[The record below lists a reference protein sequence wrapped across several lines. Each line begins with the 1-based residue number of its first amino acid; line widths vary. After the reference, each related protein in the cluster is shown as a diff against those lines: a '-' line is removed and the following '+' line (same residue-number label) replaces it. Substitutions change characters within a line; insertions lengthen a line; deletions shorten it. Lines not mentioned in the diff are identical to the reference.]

1 MPSSLSLLVFSTLP
15 SARAGDY
22 TGDGIDDLVVGVSG
36 EIDIGG
42 VLLAGGIQV
51 IRGSTSGL
59 TATGDAFI
67 HQNTTGVVGTND
79 EREFFGRGLGAG
91 DVDGDGQDEL
101 IVGAPGEL
109 VSGIHSGAVWLLE
122 LEATRMV
129 TSVRASQE
137 LSQDS
142 RGVTD
147 TAEENDLFGQSI
159 AVADFDGDGYDD
171 VVVGIPGEN
180 VGTIVNAGGVAYL
193 PGGPGGMT
201 PSSGE
206 LYYDQ
211 DVANVAGVAE
221 TGDAFGSE
229 LAAGD
234 FDSDG
239 YADLAIGV
247 PGEDWAGTDEGSVHV
262 MYGSST
268 GPGVVSPN
276 DEVWSAGEG
285 SADGTSDDDN
295 ACGAAVAAG
304 DFDGDGYDDLAIGCP
319 GYDLGTATD
328 AGAVLIVYG
337 GAAGLDDSELWSQN
351 TTGVFGTAEDD
362 DRFGEELISGDF
374 DGDGYDDL
382 AIAAPTESFGAFTEN
397 GVVQVLLGS
406 VDGITDEGD
415 LLLSQD
421 AGSDVMGTPR
431 NFEEWGR
438 SLAAGDWNDDGRD
451 DLAVGSPFDSV
462 PGVPE
467 AGAVNVFYGSA
478 SGPSVM
484 GNQLLHQNVAG
495 IDDASE
501 ESDWFGSS
509 LR

>member
-1 MPSSLSLLVFSTLP
+1 MPSSFSLLVLSTIP
-15 SARAGDY
+15 SARAADY
-22 TGDGIDDLVVGVSG
+22 SGDGIDDLVVGVSG

-42 VLLAGGIQV
+42 VLLPGGVQV
-51 IRGSTSGL
+51 IRGSASGL

-67 HQNTTGVVGTND
+67 HQGTTGVVGIND

-91 DVDGDGQDEL
+91 DVNGDGTDDL
-101 IVGAPGEL
+101 IVGGPGET
-109 VSGIHSGAVWLLE
+109 VGGIHTGAVWLLE

-129 TSVRASQE
+129 TSVADSQE
-137 LSQDS
+137 LSQNTT
-142 RGVTD
+142 GVVD
-147 TAEENDLFGQSI
+147 TAEEGDLFGQSI

-180 VGTIVNAGGVAYL
+180 VGTTVNAGAVASF
-193 PGGPGGMT
+193 PGGPGGMST
-201 PSSGE
+201 TGD

-211 DVANVAGVAE
+211 GLLNVIGSAD
-221 TGDAFGSE
+221 TDDAFGSE

-247 PGEDWAGTDEGSVHV
+247 PGEDWAGTDEGGVHV
-262 MYGSST
+262 MYGSSI

-276 DEVWSAGEG
+276 DELWSAGEG
-285 SADGTSDDDN
+285 SAVGTSDDDN
-295 ACGAAVAAG
+295 ACGSAVATG

-337 GAAGLDDSELWSQN
+337 GAAGLDDSELWTQN
-351 TTGVFGTAEDD
+351 TAGVSESAEDD
-362 DRFGEELISGDF
+362 DRFGEALISGDF

-382 AIAAPTESFGAFTEN
+382 AIAAPTESFGSYTQN
-397 GVVQVLLGS
+397 GVVQVLMGS
-406 VDGITDEGD
+406 VGGITDDGD
-415 LLLSQD
+415 LLFSQD
-421 AGSDVMGTPR
+421 AGSDIMGTPR
-431 NFEEWGR
+431 NFEEWGQA
-438 SLAAGDWNDDGRD
+438 LAAGDWDGDGRD

-462 PGVPE
+462 PGVME
-467 AGAVNVFYGSA
+467 AGAVNVFYGTA

-484 GNQLLHQNVAG
+484 GNQLFHQNVAG
-495 IDDASE
+495 IDDVSE
-501 ESDWFGSS
+501 ESDWFGLS